1 MHIVVCLNHIPD
13 PEMPAKQFRLEER
26 TGRPVFQRVNYV
38 IGPFDE
44 NALEMALQLRE
55 AVGGKVTALTAGP
68 ATNLEALRRALALRC
83 DAAIHLKEERAT
95 ELDSAAIARLL
106 AAAIRRLGGVDLV
119 LCGRQ
124 VGDWDGGQVGQLLAE
139 DLAFSCVTVARQ
151 IEPEEGRALRVT
163 KEVPGGTAVASV
175 RLPAVVSITNT
186 PANQIRIPKVKDAMA
201 AYKVPITAWS
211 AVDLG
216 LDVAE
221 LAASPRVLLRRL
233 FVPETK
239 VQVEMIEGQNDEEI
253 AAKLARRIRDLNVM

>member
-1 MHIVVCLNHIPD
+1 M
-13 PEMPAKQFRLEER
+13 
-26 TGRPVFQRVNYV
+26 
-38 IGPFDE
+38 
-44 NALEMALQLRE
+44 
-55 AVGGKVTALTAGP
+55 
-68 ATNLEALRRALALRC
+68 
-83 DAAIHLKEERAT
+83 
-95 ELDSAAIARLL
+95 
-106 AAAIRRLGGVDLV
+106 
-119 LCGRQ
+119 
-124 VGDWDGGQVGQLLAE
+124 
-139 DLAFSCVTVARQ
+139 
-151 IEPEEGRALRVT
+151 
-163 KEVPGGTAVASV
+163 ASV